1 MKPGHSRHLRRK
13 LLHFGLSILVLLA
26 FALIWNSGQFREGL
40 DIERIIFALRQAG
53 QDYGL
58 PVAIAGF
65 ALASILAVPLLFLTI
80 LSIVAFGPILG
91 SITTLVGGGIG
102 SAVSFSLGRRLG
114 QEVVHHLAGS
124 RVNVIS
130 ERLGRR
136 GILAAAA
143 LRMIPLAPF
152 AIVNMIAGTSHIRL
166 RDFLIGSAIGM
177 TPGTI
182 VFALFVDKLDSALRN
197 PGASSLVL
205 VGLTLLL
212 IIVGVWI
219 AKKWIARLE

>member
-1 MKPGHSRHLRRK
+1 MESKHPRRLRRK
-13 LLHFGLSILVLLA
+13 LVIFSLAILTLLVL
-26 FALIWNSGQFREGL
+26 ALIWNSGQFRQGI
-40 DIERIIFALRQAG
+40 DIEGIVSTLRQAG

-65 ALASILAVPLLFLTI
+65 TLAAILAFPLIFLTI

-91 SITTLVGGGIG
+91 SITTLVGGGIA
-102 SAVSFSLGRRLG
+102 SAISFIIGRKLG
-114 QEVVHHLAGS
+114 EDVVRHLAGN
-124 RVNVIS
+124 RVNAIS

-143 LRMIPLAPF
+143 LRLVPVAPF

-166 RDFLIGSAIGM
+166 RDFLIGSSLGM
-177 TPGTI
+177 MPGTL

-197 PGASSLVL
+197 PGPSSFVL
-205 VGLTLLL
+205 AGLTLLL
-212 IIVGVWI
+212 IIAGIWA
-219 AKKWIARLE
+219 AKIWVVRLK

>member
-1 MKPGHSRHLRRK
+1 MTPSHPRHLRRK
-13 LLHFGLSILVLLA
+13 LVTFGLSILVLLV

-40 DIERIIFALRQAG
+40 DIEHVIFALRQAG

-58 PVAIAGF
+58 PIAIAGF
-65 ALASILAVPLLFLTI
+65 ALASILAVPLVFLTI

-102 SAVSFSLGRRLG
+102 SAISFSIGRRLG
-114 QEVVHHLAGS
+114 EEVVRQLAGN
-124 RVNVIS
+124 RVNAIS
-130 ERLGRR
+130 ERLGHR

-143 LRMIPLAPF
+143 LRMVPVAPF

-166 RDFLIGSAIGM
+166 RDFLIGSMLGM

-182 VFALFVDKLDSALRN
+182 AFALFVDNLHAALSN
-197 PGASSLVL
+197 PGQGSLVL

-212 IIVGVWI
+212 IILGVWI
-219 AKKWIARLE
+219 AKKWIIHLD